1 VLFRSSRKLFSPLI
15 FIQIGLIFPLLFY
28 DLCESL
34 QKFRFRFYAFS
45 LRIIFGKK
53 LLKTLFQKVSL
64 LFLPVP
70 GRKKRNH
77 FQNIFFVFLQFF
89 DLLFSYKAVRM
100 DMEINIAGPV
110 LIFHTLFQ
118 SCLVVPA
125 YPFFN
130 RLWIVK
136 IQIFCLRLLARVQ
149 SHQKTFLC
157 HRSFLEP
164 VRERRSAVSDPAL
177 TPHSLLWPV
186 HMAKRHIICLFRK
199 SLHRKEITVPKA
211 QTLLRSVLDTAKSKN
226 MSHQDIYSIF

>member
-1 VLFRSSRKLFSPLI
+1 I

-34 QKFRFRFYAFS
+34 QKFLLRLYAFS

-53 LLKTLFQKVSL
+53 LLKALFQKVSL

-89 DLLFSYKAVRM
+89 DLFFSYKAVCM

-118 SCLVVPA
+118 RCLAVPA

-130 RLWIVK
+130 WLWFVK
-136 IQIFCLRLLARVQ
+136 IQIFYIQLLTRVQ
-149 SHQKTFLC
+149 SYQKTFLC
-157 HRSFLEP
+157 
-164 VRERRSAVSDPAL
+164 
-177 TPHSLLWPV
+177 
-186 HMAKRHIICLFRK
+186 
-199 SLHRKEITVPKA
+199 
-211 QTLLRSVLDTAKSKN
+211 
-226 MSHQDIYSIF
+226 